1 VDGLVIEDCSD
12 LAQCEHKL
20 SKEAQNRR
28 LLGEIPLSP
37 EDLDHLGALIHQA
50 IALDISEGTR
60 FLEREAP
67 TCLACFL
74 VWMGIVGY
82 RDGDYWS
89 AVRESTGLVE
99 DPNWE
104 RKWGRI
110 FLNFLKTN
118 DLPRFE
124 IEGGLTYVTPI
135 LAHGGIPNS
144 CLDEFFERVLLSMV
158 QHDLRDPTDPEEI
171 IYELTVRREDNEER
185 ARVEQ
190 QYDDL
195 RRWIRSLATKL
206 TLARRIAE
214 AFDEVTELWR
224 LEESIKLDVVVNLPE
239 DYEAFRD
246 RKLADRNGLDEEIC
260 GFEQKR
266 ARCLQVVAR
275 FTEQDKQVL
284 AWAEAIERSISEYPA
299 LKKQFQT
306 STTLKA
312 ATREAV
318 RRLERQSAR
327 IFSEPWSDQYGELL
341 SLLSFDRL
349 REEIERLDALVSQ
362 ERDAQRASIH
372 LRASSDTTL
381 RTWVIL
387 SVVSLLFG
395 LIFIGVGVQLLPLWT
410 LIVTGVV
417 CTIVAGMTGW
427 SWYRRRTS
435 RRKQLESL
443 EQAPRGVMREQLRAR
458 ANISRILSG
467 LSIAKQQL
475 RSPSS
480 ELYEALISLADVY
493 RELCENRNRYAQLQQ
508 AIQQQVQRIE
518 QIATNVGIK
527 DAENLDDVIHA
538 MKRVLEE
545 ACDRQAAAVRAEQE
559 FEDSIQPRIAELKA
573 EYQAIREELG
583 RVETRLAE
591 LGGGSIQAGIEEV
604 KTQRQLQDTVAKLR
618 TELKERY
625 SDLEA
630 IERGIPSV
638 QRSSKDRSTLEAE
651 ARQLTEQLKETWVQ
665 ADRVKQEL
673 AYYPTA
679 FPGVDEPIRRYLLY
693 GGKSAEKFLVSSVL
707 LAHRSLT
714 DEKVP
719 NADDVDLPERVV
731 TAFERWWTQHI
742 DELKEQVQLAERE
755 TATGQRFRMPTISL
769 DPAMAEIT
777 VQSRA
782 QRYLASV
789 GGTSACLEVVGSTPD
804 SQHQTFSLHVYK
816 GADGLL
822 ETQEL
827 EPLPLLFPTD
837 RYLFSLKSDDSVI
850 KRWEVAA
857 MRSEAPSM
865 AFDWPSGKLIK
876 DEELPKGRIWFLV
889 RQDFSPEPA
898 DCILVEGSFLC
909 GQWKD
914 YYFLELDLNQVDELQ
929 IVDGQGQRF
938 PIPVSSG
945 RSLVLDLI
953 GGQRLESVH
962 SEGVEI
968 YVGPPPQVRVPI
980 EDEAELRLWRVSV
993 FSYEESSL
1001 QGRKHYR
1008 LSELQEAMDVDAGKG
1023 WVDVLLT
1030 DETLL
1035 GQGPVGIFTVRV
1047 RKPPYTDWRSTFCVV
1062 PDLQVEF
1069 GNDIYL
1075 PYEVGG
1081 APTIH
1086 AEILVGEH
1094 AEFAPQPPAEL
1105 FETMDNRYV
1114 VRVDGRE
1121 DFLRGTLC
1129 LRSPDRGAQRIPLTI
1144 SIPKVKWRLQGLED
1158 DQRAVW
1164 CDAIEEVWLG
1174 DWETTPELFLV
1185 VALPS
1190 FVDGC
1195 LELSLDGKKEER
1207 DLSEGRARFDLLAFV
1222 DALRAGP
1229 SVQTFTLTLS
1239 ESQFGI
1245 EHVPLFK
1252 VRTRWEVE
1260 DIEYVQEWQG
1270 RTIILNVTWT
1280 EKGRTG
1286 NKDRIFRLWS
1296 TSGVPSDP
1304 IIEQKVLEDTCVT
1317 LRANVRDLPPGT
1329 YLLQPAL
1336 EDPWSTTEVSRP
1348 AQGALNTRAIEIVPQ
1363 LPSGFQPQAWGKKK
1377 RAIACVQLTPTKGKF
1392 LVNGES
1398 LEKYFSEDQPPCFT
1412 KLGTGEFRTVTRR
1425 HIALEP
1431 FEKRG
1436 LDPKGFTVEAYVEGG
1451 SREEGKRQPRAIAH
1465 AVAGA
1470 LSLLDDS
1477 RRLPMIRAGFRFQF
1491 DPPKRVKKGHPR
1503 LLALLEYLKLTGNH
1517 SVSTYGSRNGG

>member
-1 VDGLVIEDCSD
+1 MVERLVIEDCSD
-12 LAQCEHKL
+12 LAQCEQKL
-20 SKEAQNRR
+20 SKEAQNVS
-28 LLGEIPLSP
+28 LLGEIPFSP
-37 EDLDHLGALIHQA
+37 EDLDHLGTLIRQA
-50 IALDISEGTR
+50 ISPDISRGTR
-60 FLEREAP
+60 FLERKAP

-144 CLDEFFERVLLSMV
+144 CLGEFFERVLLPMV
-158 QHDLRDPTDPEEI
+158 QRDLRDPTDPEEI

-206 TLARRIAE
+206 ILVRQVAE
-214 AFDEVTELWR
+214 VFDEVTELWR
-224 LEESIKLDVVVNLPE
+224 LEESIKLDAVVNLPE

-246 RKLADRNGLDEEIC
+246 RKLADLSGLDEEIC

-266 ARCLQVVAR
+266 ARRQQVVAR

-284 AWAEAIERSISEYPA
+284 AWAEAIERSISEYPT
-299 LKKQFQT
+299 LKKRFQT
-306 STTLKA
+306 LTTLKA
-312 ATREAV
+312 TTRKAV
-318 RRLERQSAR
+318 RRLERQSAP
-327 IFSEPWSDQYGELL
+327 IFSEPWSDECGESL

-349 REEIERLDALVSQ
+349 REVIEKLDALVSTGR
-362 ERDAQRASIH
+362 EAQSALIH
-372 LRASSDTTL
+372 LRASPDTAS
-381 RTWVIL
+381 RTWVL
-387 SVVSLLFG
+387 LGVVSLLFG
-395 LIFIGVGVQLLPLWT
+395 LIFIGVGVQLLLSWA

-443 EQAPRGVMREQLRAR
+443 EQDIKRVVREQLRAR

-467 LSIAKQQL
+467 LPIAKEQL
-475 RSPSS
+475 RSPSK

-493 RELCENRNRYAQLQQ
+493 RELSEARNRCAQVQQEIRQQ
-508 AIQQQVQRIE
+508 AQRIE
-518 QIATNVGIK
+518 RTATNMGIK
-527 DAENLDDVIHA
+527 GVDNLDDLIGA
-538 MKRVLEE
+538 MKRAFEE
-545 ACDRQAAAVRAEQE
+545 ARERQAAVARAEKE
-559 FEDSIQPRIAELKA
+559 LRDSIQPKIAELKA
-573 EYQAIREELG
+573 EHRAIREELA
-583 RVETRLAE
+583 RVEKRLAE
-591 LGGGSIQAGIEEV
+591 LGRGDIQAGIRQVEA
-604 KTQRQLQDTVAKLR
+604 QRQRQERVTKLR
-618 TELKERY
+618 AELREEY
-625 SDLEA
+625 PDLAA
-630 IERGIPSV
+630 IEREIRSA
-638 QRSSKDRSTLEAE
+638 QRSGKDKSALEAE

-679 FPGVDEPIRRYLLY
+679 FSGVDEPIRRYLLY
-693 GGKSAEKFLVSSVL
+693 GGKSAEEFLVSSVL

-731 TAFERWWTQHI
+731 TAFERWWAQHI
-742 DELKEQVQLAERE
+742 DELKERVQPDERE
-755 TATGQRFRMPTISL
+755 TATGQRFRTPTISL
-769 DPAMAEIT
+769 DPAMAEII
-777 VQSRA
+777 VHFHA

-789 GGTSACLEVVGSTPD
+789 GGTSACLEVVGSAPD
-804 SQHQTFSLHVYK
+804 SQRQIFPLHIYR
-816 GADGLL
+816 GAEGLL
-822 ETQEL
+822 ETHEP
-827 EPLPLLFPTD
+827 EPPLPLPFPAY
-837 RYLFSLKSDDSVI
+837 RYEFSLKSDSSVI
-850 KRWEVAA
+850 HRWEVTA
-857 MRSEAPSM
+857 MRGEVPYM

-876 DEELPKGRIWFLV
+876 DEELSKGRIWFLV

-898 DCILVEGSFLC
+898 DCILVEGGSLY

-914 YYFLELDLNQVDELQ
+914 YCFLELDLDQVDQLQ
-929 IVDGQGQRF
+929 IVDDQGQRF
-938 PIPVSSG
+938 PVPVSSE
-945 RSLVLDLI
+945 RSPVLDLR
-953 GGQRLESVH
+953 GGQRLEGVH

-980 EDEAELRLWRVSV
+980 EDEAELRLWRISV
-993 FSYEESSL
+993 FPDEESSL
-1001 QGRKHYR
+1001 QDRKHYR
-1008 LSELQEAMDVDAGKG
+1008 LSELQAAMDVDAGKG

-1035 GQGPVGIFTVRV
+1035 GQRPVGIFTVRV

-1086 AEILVGEH
+1086 AEILVAEH
-1094 AEFAPQPPAEL
+1094 AEFAPQPPAEF

-1158 DQRAVW
+1158 DQRVVW
-1164 CDAIEEVWLG
+1164 CDTIEEVWLG
-1174 DWETTPELFLV
+1174 DWEIAPELFLI

-1190 FVDGC
+1190 CLDGC

-1260 DIEYVQEWQG
+1260 DIECVQESQG

-1280 EKGRTG
+1280 EKGRPG
-1286 NKDRIFRLWS
+1286 NKDRIIRLWS
-1296 TSGVPSDP
+1296 LSGEPVGP
-1304 IIEQKVLEDTCVT
+1304 ITEQTVLEGIQSAT
-1317 LRANVRDLPPGT
+1317 LRGNEDLPLGT
-1329 YLLQPAL
+1329 YLLQLTL
-1336 EDPWSTTEVSRP
+1336 EDPWSATEVSCP
-1348 AQGALNTRAIEIVPQ
+1348 AQDALNTLVIKVVSAGDIRQGQILSICSIADDDGQLYQLDEGACKIRIV
-1363 LPSGFQPQAWGKKK
+1363 GK
-1377 RAIACVQLTPTKGKF
+1377 II
-1392 LVNGES
+1392 N
-1398 LEKYFSEDQPPCFT
+1398 
-1412 KLGTGEFRTVTRR
+1412 
-1425 HIALEP
+1425 
-1431 FEKRG
+1431 
-1436 LDPKGFTVEAYVEGG
+1436 
-1451 SREEGKRQPRAIAH
+1451 
-1465 AVAGA
+1465 
-1470 LSLLDDS
+1470 
-1477 RRLPMIRAGFRFQF
+1477 RRLPTDVGTEHVRITRNNEGWYVGNIEVVGDPELEVEIVQANPVKLDYDVSKDMITAIEDKEGDGAMYCRRC
-1491 DPPKRVKKGHPR
+1491 R
-1503 LLALLEYLKLTGNH
+1503 KLYWSREVNTEEEQKEH
-1517 SVSTYGSRNGG
+1517 SIFGPVEVFKIHWES